1 MQHYGGVL
9 MASAGAVVGAVLFG
23 GSFVGI
29 VSLVLTMAGR
39 YYPTRP
45 ARLMGRL
52 TVAYGAAQIVAPAV
66 TAQLAAHSG
75 RYVYG
80 LYLAAAAMG
89 LATALLV
96 VLRTTERTPA

>member
-1 MQHYGGVL
+1 M
-9 MASAGAVVGAVLFG
+9 GAILFG

-29 VSLVLTMAGR
+29 VSLVLTMVGR

-45 ARLMGRL
+45 ARLMGRM
-52 TVAYGAAQIVAPAV
+52 TVAYGTAQILAPAV

-75 RYVYG
+75 GYVHG

-89 LATALLV
+89 ISSALLG
-96 VLRTTERTPA
+96 VLRMSESEKARTTSREPR